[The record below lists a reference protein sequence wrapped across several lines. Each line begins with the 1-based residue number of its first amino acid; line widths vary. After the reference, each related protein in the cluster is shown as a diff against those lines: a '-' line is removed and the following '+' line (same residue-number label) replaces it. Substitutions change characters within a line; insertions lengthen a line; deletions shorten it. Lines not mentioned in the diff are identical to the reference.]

1 MPLSSMTGFAR
12 ATVEVDGAKF
22 SWEVKSVNARG
33 LEVRL
38 RLPAG
43 FDYLETDIRALARE
57 HLLRGS
63 CFFTLQ
69 REAGLERQQ
78 LVLNEEAL
86 ALVVAAA
93 RRLAAEEGIAM
104 PTADG
109 LLAIPGVLHEGGGTE
124 GGEAASHRDAV
135 LIEGLRTALAAL
147 VESRQEEGARLR
159 AMIEDRLAVIA
170 RLVEEAAAISA
181 TAPDVLKARI
191 REQVALLVTE
201 GGLDPDR
208 LHQEAVLAAT
218 RADVREE
225 VDRLR
230 SHIEGAHRLIASD
243 TAVGRKLDF
252 LTQEFNREAN
262 TLCSKAFDRRLTMIG
277 VEMKAIIDQ
286 LREQVQNLA

>member
-12 ATVEVDGAKF
+12 TTVEVDGAKF
-22 SWEVKSVNARG
+22 SWELKSVNARG

-43 FDYLETDIRALARE
+43 FDHLEADIRGLARE
-57 HLLRGS
+57 RLSRGS
-63 CFFTLQ
+63 CFFALQ
-69 REAGLERQQ
+69 REAGFESQQ

-93 RRLAAEEGIAM
+93 RRLASEEGIAM

-109 LLAIPGVLHEGGGTE
+109 LLAIPGVLRDGGGTE
-124 GGEAASHRDAV
+124 DAQTVSHRDTA
-135 LIEGLRTALAAL
+135 LIEGLGTGLAAL

-159 AMIEDRLAVIA
+159 AIIEERLATIA
-170 RLVEEAAAISA
+170 RLVEEAAAISGA
-181 TAPDVLKARI
+181 AADVLKARI
-191 REQVALLVTE
+191 RDQVALLVAD

-225 VDRLR
+225 LDRLR
-230 SHIEGAHRLIASD
+230 SHIEGARLLVASD
-243 TAVGRKLDF
+243 NAVGRRLDF

-262 TLCSKAFDRRLTMIG
+262 TICSKAFDRRLTTIG
-277 VEMKAIIDQ
+277 VEMKAVIDQ